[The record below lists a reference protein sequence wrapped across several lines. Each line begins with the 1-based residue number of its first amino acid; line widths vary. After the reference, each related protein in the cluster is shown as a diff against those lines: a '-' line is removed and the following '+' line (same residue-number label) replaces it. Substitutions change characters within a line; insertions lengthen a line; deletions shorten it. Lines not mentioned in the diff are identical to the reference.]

1 DALAPILDKGCEAPI
16 HGQRGRLAERVVQ
29 DGNAV
34 WRFCSSHTC
43 EQQNDT
49 RQRASRDLPI
59 QRRPD
64 SHSHCLTSL
73 ILLADRCDAFGSFS
87 IRNTYI
93 IDGFHS
99 YFLSHWQK
107 LCQRLPAPG
116 TDLMEFLA
124 DMKPLARVSH

>member
-1 DALAPILDKGCEAPI
+1 MTTKSMFRRSTPSDLTLCSKILALFPVSKRMRLPPIPDKGCEAPI
-16 HGQRGRLAERVVQ
+16 HGQQGRLAERGGQ
-29 DGNAV
+29 DGNPV

-99 YFLSHWQK
+99 YFLSH
-107 LCQRLPAPG
+107 
-116 TDLMEFLA
+116 
-124 DMKPLARVSH
+124 